1 LSRFTNESIERVRE
15 AADFAEVVSAYTDL
29 RRAGERYTGL
39 CPFHEER
46 TPSFSVNSQDK
57 VYYCFGCEAKGDL
70 FTFVEE
76 KEGLDFPSAVE
87 ALADRYGV
95 ELERESE
102 DPRAE
107 EMRRRRA
114 RLGEALERTAT
125 YYTSV
130 LWQSDEARKA
140 REYLEGRGLGEEVL
154 REFGVGYGPSA
165 WDTVVKRGQQA
176 GYSMQE
182 LGAAGLVQKGQKG
195 GLYDRFRSRIM
206 FPVRDS
212 RGRVQGFGARALR
225 PDQKPK
231 YLNSPEGELYRKKR
245 TLYGIDVARPAIA
258 KAGRAV
264 VVEGYTDVLAA
275 HQAGIK
281 ETVAV
286 MGTAITPE
294 QVQLLAAHAEE
305 VVLALDADRAGREA
319 MLRAQ
324 RVASGKRVRLRVAA
338 MEAGRDPADMLA
350 GATSEPG
357 AATAFR
363 GLIEAADDLPVFHA
377 HTLLDAADLASP
389 TGRDRA
395 LDELV
400 PVLAAMPDSITR
412 EDLMREVA
420 DRLSA
425 DPSLVGRKVAGGG
438 QPERPRLRPVDGAK
452 AAAPAE
458 KSSDPAPE
466 RRPLSSREQRERAL
480 LQMCIAMPSEG
491 REFLEKLTP
500 AHLSSPLMLRT
511 RDWLE
516 AHLDDPTA
524 NLPREDEDLTLMV
537 TGLAARSDREPASH
551 EAMDMNFQQLELAKL
566 EHEIE
571 DASRDGG
578 SVLVDLQRR
587 RGELTERI
595 ARWEPV
601 E

>member
-1 LSRFTNESIERVRE
+1 MSRFTNESIERVRE

-231 YLNSPEGELYRKKR
+231 YLNSPEG
-245 TLYGIDVARPAIA
+245 
-258 KAGRAV
+258 
-264 VVEGYTDVLAA
+264 
-275 HQAGIK
+275 
-281 ETVAV
+281 
-286 MGTAITPE
+286 
-294 QVQLLAAHAEE
+294 
-305 VVLALDADRAGREA
+305 
-319 MLRAQ
+319 
-324 RVASGKRVRLRVAA
+324 
-338 MEAGRDPADMLA
+338 
-350 GATSEPG
+350 
-357 AATAFR
+357 
-363 GLIEAADDLPVFHA
+363 
-377 HTLLDAADLASP
+377 
-389 TGRDRA
+389 
-395 LDELV
+395 
-400 PVLAAMPDSITR
+400 
-412 EDLMREVA
+412 
-420 DRLSA
+420 
-425 DPSLVGRKVAGGG
+425 
-438 QPERPRLRPVDGAK
+438 
-452 AAAPAE
+452 
-458 KSSDPAPE
+458 
-466 RRPLSSREQRERAL
+466 
-480 LQMCIAMPSEG
+480 
-491 REFLEKLTP
+491 
-500 AHLSSPLMLRT
+500 
-511 RDWLE
+511 
-516 AHLDDPTA
+516 
-524 NLPREDEDLTLMV
+524 
-537 TGLAARSDREPASH
+537 
-551 EAMDMNFQQLELAKL
+551 
-566 EHEIE
+566 
-571 DASRDGG
+571 
-578 SVLVDLQRR
+578 
-587 RGELTERI
+587 
-595 ARWEPV
+595 
-601 E
+601 

>member
-1 LSRFTNESIERVRE
+1 
-15 AADFAEVVSAYTDL
+15 
-29 RRAGERYTGL
+29 
-39 CPFHEER
+39 
-46 TPSFSVNSQDK
+46 
-57 VYYCFGCEAKGDL
+57 
-70 FTFVEE
+70 
-76 KEGLDFPSAVE
+76 
-87 ALADRYGV
+87 
-95 ELERESE
+95 
-102 DPRAE
+102 
-107 EMRRRRA
+107 MRRRRA
-114 RLGEALERTAT
+114 RLAEALERTAA
-125 YYTSV
+125 YYAMV
-130 LWQSDEARKA
+130 LWQSDEAKKA
-140 REYLEGRGLGEEVL
+140 REYLEGRGLGEEIL

-182 LGAAGLVQKGQKG
+182 LSAAGLVQKGQKG

-245 TLYGIDVARPAIA
+245 TLYGIDIARAAIA
-258 KAGRAV
+258 KTGRAV

-350 GATSEPG
+350 GETSQPG

-363 GLIEAADDLPVFHA
+363 ELVEAADDLPVFHA
-377 HTLLDAADLASP
+377 HTLLDDADLGSP
-389 TGRDRA
+389 AGRDRA

-425 DPSLVGRKVAGGG
+425 DPALVARKVAGGG
-438 QPERPRLRPVDGAK
+438 RPDRPRLRSVEGGK
-452 AAAPAE
+452 AAAAAE
-458 KSSDPAPE
+458 KPAPVQE
-466 RRPLSSREQRERAL
+466 RRALSSREQRERAL
-480 LQMCIAMPSEG
+480 LQMCIALPSEG
-491 REFLEKLTP
+491 REFLERLTP
-500 AHLSSPLMLRT
+500 AHLSSPLMVRT

-516 AHLDDPTA
+516 AHLEDPTA

-537 TGLAARSDREPASH
+537 TALAARSDREPASH

-571 DASRDGG
+571 EASSDGG
-578 SVLVDLQRR
+578 AVLVDLQRR